1 MKTNPAQKPLPKWW
15 DPDRIALLL
24 PKLKARNQ
32 ILSVIKDWFRK
43 EGFIE
48 VETPVLQESPGL
60 EPHLLAFQTT
70 LLEPFSASG
79 STMYLQS
86 SPEYAMKKLLVAG
99 MTKIFQVARC
109 YRNAERST
117 VHHPE
122 FTMLE
127 WYRSD
132 ATWRQTA
139 NDTEALIKA
148 AASATGRKEVKFKEN
163 LCDLGKP
170 FNYLSVTE
178 AFLKFAKIDLRL
190 SLIDPHFPDGSK
202 LAKMAKDSGI
212 RIGNEDSWDVI
223 FDRILIE
230 KVEPKLGLGRGT
242 VLHDYPLPLAALA
255 RGSPDDP
262 CLAERF
268 EVYMCGIELA
278 NGFGELSDPVEQRQR
293 FEKDLTKKKAL
304 GMAVYPIDE
313 DFLDALDVGMP
324 SSSGVALGLDRLVML
339 MAGAKCIE
347 DVIWAPVVTDS

>member
-1 MKTNPAQKPLPKWW
+1 MKNDPAQKLLPKWW
-15 DPDRIALLL
+15 DPNRIALLL
-24 PKLKARNQ
+24 PKLRARNQ
-32 ILSVIKDWFRK
+32 ILSVIKDWFRN
-43 EGFIE
+43 EAFIE

-60 EPHLLAFQTT
+60 EPHLIAFETT

-79 STMYLQS
+79 STKYLQS

-109 YRNAERST
+109 YRNAERSA

-139 NDTEALIKA
+139 NDTEVLIKA
-148 AASATGRKEVKFKEN
+148 AASSTGKKEVKFKN
-163 LCDLGKP
+163 TSCDLGKP
-170 FNYLSVTE
+170 FDYLSVTE

-190 SLIDPHFPDGSK
+190 SLIDPNLPDGSK
-202 LAKMAKDSGI
+202 LARMAKDSGI
-212 RIGNEDSWDVI
+212 RIENEDSWDVI

-230 KVEPKLGLGRGT
+230 KVEPNLGLGRGT

-262 CLAERF
+262 CVAERF
-268 EVYMCGIELA
+268 EVYICGVELA

-293 FEKDLTKKKAL
+293 FERDLTKKKAL

-313 DFLDALDVGMP
+313 DFLDALEVGMP

>member
-1 MKTNPAQKPLPKWW
+1 MKTDPAQKLLPKWW

-24 PKLKARNQ
+24 PKLRARNQ
-32 ILSVIKDWFRK
+32 ILSVIKDWFRS
-43 EGFIE
+43 EEFIE
-48 VETPVLQESPGL
+48 VETPVLQDSPGL
-60 EPHLLAFQTT
+60 EPHLIAFQTT

-79 STMYLQS
+79 STKYLQS

-109 YRNAERST
+109 YRNAERSMI
-117 VHHPE
+117 HHPE

-127 WYRSD
+127 WYRSG

-148 AASATGRKEVKFKEN
+148 AASATGKKEVNFKN
-163 LCDLGKP
+163 NSCDLRKP
-170 FNYLSVTE
+170 FDYLSVTE

-190 SLIDPHFPDGSK
+190 SLIDPNFPDKSK

-212 RIGNEDSWDVI
+212 RIENEDSWEVI

-230 KVEPKLGLGRGT
+230 KVEPKLGLCRGT

-255 RGSPDDP
+255 RRSPDDP
-262 CLAERF
+262 RMAERF
-268 EVYMCGIELA
+268 EVYICGVELA

-293 FEKDLTKKKAL
+293 FESDLKKKKAL

-313 DFLDALDVGMP
+313 DFLAALEVGMP

-339 MAGAKCIE
+339 LVGAKSIQ
-347 DVIWAPVVTDS
+347 DVIWAPVITGS